1 VRLRRAGPKASE
13 PLRMRRVPTVRGGWK
28 ARIAL
33 ALVAACWVS
42 LPAATGAD
50 DSLPAATGADDSLPA
65 ADGDGIVSALASIA
79 TKLTAAGVSASSGGS
94 AASSDGSAP
103 ARAAPVRPTPAP
115 ERRAPRPRRLAV
127 VRGDLALS
135 DRPGGPPALRIGP
148 TTEFGS
154 PRVLGVAARRGDWL
168 GVVATERPNNRLA
181 WVRRNSPGLNL
192 RRTGWSLHAELS
204 DRTLTL
210 RKDGRRVHRLAVA
223 IGRPGSETPTGRFAV
238 TDKLSGSQFGPY
250 YGCCILA
257 LSGHQPKTPP
267 GWTGGDRLAIHGTD
281 APSTIGMAASAGCM
295 RASDADLRALM
306 AKVPLG
312 TLVFIRP

>member
-1 VRLRRAGPKASE
+1 MRLARPGPKPSE
-13 PLRMRRVPTVRGGWK
+13 PLRMRRGPTVRGGWT
-28 ARIAL
+28 APAGSAL
-33 ALVAACWVS
+33 AAACWLWVATAS
-42 LPAATGAD
+42 GTDGSPAEG
-50 DSLPAATGADDSLPA
+50 
-65 ADGDGIVSALASIA
+65 GDGIPSAEAAVA
-79 TKLTAAGVSASSGGS
+79 TKLTAAGFPAASAGSAAPSGGS
-94 AASSDGSAP
+94 P
-103 ARAAPVRPTPAP
+103 RADPVRPSPAP
-115 ERRAPRPRRLAV
+115 ERRSPRPRQLAV
-127 VRGDLALS
+127 VRDDVALS
-135 DRPGGPPALRIGP
+135 ARPGAPGTLRIGP

-192 RRTGWSLHAELS
+192 RRTGRSLHADLS
-204 DRTLTL
+204 ERTLTL
-210 RKDGRRVHRLAVA
+210 RKHGRRVHRLAVA
-223 IGRPGSETPTGRFAV
+223 VGRPGSETPTGRFAV

-267 GWTGGDRLAIHGTD
+267 GWTGGNRLAIHGTD
-281 APSTIGMAASAGCM
+281 APSTIGTAASAGCM
-295 RASDADLRALM
+295 RASDADLRRLM

>member
-1 VRLRRAGPKASE
+1 
-13 PLRMRRVPTVRGGWK
+13 MRRGATFRGGWT
-28 ARIAL
+28 APAGS
-33 ALVAACWVS
+33 ALVVACWLWVTTAS
-42 LPAATGAD
+42 GTDGSPAEG
-50 DSLPAATGADDSLPA
+50 
-65 ADGDGIVSALASIA
+65 GDGIRSAQAAVAS
-79 TKLTAAGVSASSGGS
+79 KLTAAGSPAASGGSAASSGRSPSSSGGSAASSGGS
-94 AASSDGSAP
+94 AASPGGSA
-103 ARAAPVRPTPAP
+103 RTAPVRASPAP
-115 ERRAPRPRRLAV
+115 EHRAPRPRQLVV
-127 VRGDLALS
+127 VRDDVALS
-135 DRPGGPPALRIGP
+135 DRPGGPRALRIGS

-181 WVRRNSPGLNL
+181 WVRRNGPGLNL
-192 RRTGWSLHAELS
+192 RRTGWSLHADLS
-204 DRTLTL
+204 ERTLTL

-238 TDKLSGSQFGPY
+238 TDKLSGSQFGAY

-257 LSGHQPKTPP
+257 LSGHQPNTPP

-281 APSTIGMAASAGCM
+281 APSTIGTAASAGCM
-295 RASDADLRALM
+295 RASDADLRRLM